1 MSACLPGVP
10 VGLTIPKEQD
20 EVFGL
25 ADPGLD
31 FEGGFDGCSC
41 LLVPEGWHL
50 LLRWD
55 SANTHQSQLPSTG
68 ILGHLCRVPTF
79 QGYSFPGHSH
89 AEASSHVDQ
98 VVQGAIW
105 GGGRPFKL
113 APTAWPQGPGAGN
126 KGGSKTRHDG
136 ALSGEWDGA
145 KSMVGGGDTGYRH
158 FPQTSPQHR
167 SK

>member
-1 MSACLPGVP
+1 MRFLAWRILGWILKEASMAAAACLFQ
-10 VGLTIPKEQD
+10 K
-20 EVFGL
+20 
-25 ADPGLD
+25 
-31 FEGGFDGCSC
+31 DGISS
-41 LLVPEGWHL
+41 
-50 LLRWD
+50 
-55 SANTHQSQLPSTG
+55 SAGTVQTPISPSSPAQAS
-68 ILGHLCRVPTF
+68 LGHLCRVPSF

>member
-55 SANTHQSQLPSTG
+55 SANTHQSQLTSTG
-68 ILGHLCRVPTF
+68 I
-79 QGYSFPGHSH
+79 
-89 AEASSHVDQ
+89 
-98 VVQGAIW
+98 
-105 GGGRPFKL
+105 
-113 APTAWPQGPGAGN
+113 PGAPLQGTHIP
-126 KGGSKTRHDG
+126 GVLIPW
-136 ALSGEWDGA
+136 AL
-145 KSMVGGGDTGYRH
+145 
-158 FPQTSPQHR
+158 PC
-167 SK
+167 